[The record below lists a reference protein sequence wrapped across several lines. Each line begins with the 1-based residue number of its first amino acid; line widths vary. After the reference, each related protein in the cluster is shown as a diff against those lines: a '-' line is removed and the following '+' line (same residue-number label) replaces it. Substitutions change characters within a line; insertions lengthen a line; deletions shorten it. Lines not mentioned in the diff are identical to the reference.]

1 VTPFLLV
8 AGAYLLGAV
17 PFSYLLVRWLRHQ
30 DVREVGSGNAGATNV
45 LRAAGKLPAIAT
57 LLFDVAKGAAPVVAA
72 RVLDQPVGVRGAA
85 ALAAVLGH
93 VFPVYLGFRGG
104 KGVATAA
111 GAFAAIS
118 PPALGATALL
128 FALTVAW
135 RRIVSLA
142 SVVAALVFPPAYWLL
157 GDGTREASPVL
168 LGTATAI
175 SLLVLVKHRGNLR
188 RLMEGCEP
196 TLGSKPTT

>member
-1 VTPFLLV
+1 MTPLLLV
-8 AGAYLLGAV
+8 VGAYLLGAV
-17 PFSYLLVRWLRHQ
+17 PFSYLLVRWLQHQ

-45 LRAAGKLPAIAT
+45 LRAAGRVPAIAT
-57 LLFDVAKGAAPVVAA
+57 LLLDIAKGAAPVVVA
-72 RVLDQPVGVRGAA
+72 RALDQPAGVEGAA

-93 VFPVYLGFRGG
+93 IFPVYLGFRGG

-111 GAFAAIS
+111 GAFAALS
-118 PPALGATALL
+118 PPALGGTALL
-128 FALTVAW
+128 FALTLAW

-142 SVVAALVFPPAYWLL
+142 SLVAALAFPPVYWLL

-175 SLLVLVKHRGNLR
+175 SLLVLVKHRDNLR
-188 RLMEGCEP
+188 RLMQGCEP

>member
-45 LRAAGKLPAIAT
+45 LRAAGRLPAIAT
-57 LLFDVAKGAAPVVAA
+57 LLLDIAKGAAPVVAA
-72 RVLDQPVGVRGAA
+72 RVLDQPAGVEGAT

-118 PPALGATALL
+118 PPAVGATALL

-142 SVVAALVFPPAYWLL
+142 SIVAALAFPPAYWLL
-157 GDGTREASPVL
+157 RDGTREASPVL
-168 LGTATAI
+168 LGTAAAI
-175 SLLVLVKHRGNLR
+175 SLLVVARHRGNLR
-188 RLMEGCEP
+188 RLMEGREP
-196 TLGSKPTT
+196 TLGGKPTT